1 MKPKKQPDAQWDAM
15 MGDSLGAGNGAE
27 TFLPEVAGGSQAPGA
42 DGELADDDLSMDMM
56 AMLNS
61 IGLEG
66 GAASGDSQDSGELDP
81 RYVAAFESAFAE
93 TKATIGE
100 IMGTER
106 VMADLFITPDGRATP
121 EVTEE
126 DFDPEDWPIY
136 FTLRSHMRALVARNT
151 KDTIRMAKLRWM
163 MMPIV
168 DSSGLTFRDACEA
181 LQCRPIVIRT
191 RALYQLWLNDIAVDK
206 ELPSLSEKLPRVL
219 EDEIKMRMDI
229 GHLQHVAEVAK
240 VCWELPGQPLEHVM
254 SKAIEAGIPKPTK
267 AFASLT
273 DVGYVALTPQNR
285 VYFISRNPS
294 ELGYKV
300 RNNFSWAKS
309 FAVFE

>member
-1 MKPKKQPDAQWDAM
+1 MEPNTL
-15 MGDSLGAGNGAE
+15 MGGSFGLPSGVGEAG
-27 TFLPEVAGGSQAPGA
+27 EVAESAPGTA
-42 DGELADDDLSMDMM
+42 DLAEDDLSIEMM

-61 IGLEG
+61 IGLAESTPS
-66 GAASGDSQDSGELDP
+66 AETEQSGELEP
-81 RYVAAFESAFAE
+81 CYVAAFESAFAE
-93 TKATIGE
+93 TRATIGE
-100 IMGTER
+100 IMGTDR
-106 VMADLFITPDGRATP
+106 VMDDLFISPDGRATP

-206 ELPSLSEKLPRVL
+206 ELPALSEKLPRVL

-229 GHLQHVAEVAK
+229 GHLAGITDVAK
-240 VCWELPGQPLEHVM
+240 VCWELPGQQLEKVM
-254 SKAIEAGIPKPTK
+254 SKAIEAGIQKPTK
-267 AFASLT
+267 AFSSLT
-273 DVGYVALTPQNR
+273 DVGYVALTPSNR

-294 ELGYKV
+294 ELGYKL